1 MRFARTSSQTQASA
15 QAAVEFKVIACP
27 GLQTA
32 QSRMTHSLSDTLHL
46 MSLMGPYGK
55 HVANSISTFS
65 TISLSDFAEQN
76 QDWLFP
82 REKQASPTTTMSF
95 FLCWFLFLL
104 LPRLGHAPG
113 FRFLCYYYLLSYSV
127 LLLLL
132 SLGTTFI
139 AHFQRPFLVNF

>member
-76 QDWLFP
+76 QAGLAISKG
-82 REKQASPTTTMSF
+82 EASFTHHNHV
-95 FLCWFLFLL
+95 L
-104 LPRLGHAPG
+104 LP
-113 FRFLCYYYLLSYSV
+113 LLVPIPPTS
-127 LLLLL
+127 
-132 SLGTTFI
+132 
-139 AHFQRPFLVNF
+139 